1 MGVRRIT
8 NGGRKVV
15 GKFPSLKM
23 KRMIMWESQIERDYL
38 YLVDIDPD
46 VVSCQEQPLVVRYYD
61 DRDGKMHRYTP
72 DFLLIR
78 RGNKKQIIEVKDEKT
93 ALSEEYQQ
101 LFQRVAPVLLRAG
114 YEFIV
119 VTDRMV
125 RVQPLL
131 RNTKLLH
138 KYAAT
143 RISNEHL
150 IHLTNL
156 FAGRAVFSLGELT
169 TLLGSRGVSRQE
181 IFALLRHGILS
192 LDLGKEISIASLVT
206 FAMNSLVAREEAA

>member
-1 MGVRRIT
+1 MVRKII

-23 KRMIMWESQIERDYL
+23 GRMIMWESQIERDYL
-38 YLVDIDPD
+38 YLVDFDPD
-46 VVSCQEQPLVVRYYD
+46 VVYCQEQPLIVRYYD
-61 DRDGKMHRYTP
+61 DRDCKMHRYTP
-72 DFLLIR
+72 DFLLVR
-78 RGNKKQIIEVKDEKT
+78 RSSKKQIIEVKDEKT
-93 ALSEEYQQ
+93 ARSEEYQQ
-101 LFQRVAPVLLRAG
+101 LFQRVAPVLHREG

-131 RNTKLLH
+131 KNAKLLH

-150 IHLTNL
+150 IHLTDL
-156 FAGRAVFSLGELT
+156 FADRRELPLGELT
-169 TLLGSRGVSRQE
+169 TLLGSKGISMQQ
-181 IFALLRHGILS
+181 IFALLWHGILS
-192 LDLGKEISIASLVT
+192 IDLGKEINSDSLVA
-206 FAMNSLVAREEAA
+206 FAMNTRTTKEKAA

>member
-38 YLVDIDPD
+38 YLVDFDSD

-61 DRDGKMHRYTP
+61 ERDGKMHRYTP

-78 RGNKKQIIEVKDEKT
+78 RNNKKQIIEVKDEK
-93 ALSEEYQQ
+93 AARSDEYQQ
-101 LFQRVAPVLLRAG
+101 VFKRVSPILHREG
-114 YEFIV
+114 YEFIL

-131 RNTKLLH
+131 RNAKLLH

-143 RISNEHL
+143 KISNEHL
-150 IHLTNL
+150 IHLTDI
-156 FAGRAVFSLGELT
+156 FASRAVFSLGELV
-169 TLLGSRGVSRQE
+169 TLLGSRGVSKQE

-192 LDLGKEISIASLVT
+192 LDLGKEINSDSIVT
-206 FAMNSLVAREEAA
+206 FAINYRISREEAA